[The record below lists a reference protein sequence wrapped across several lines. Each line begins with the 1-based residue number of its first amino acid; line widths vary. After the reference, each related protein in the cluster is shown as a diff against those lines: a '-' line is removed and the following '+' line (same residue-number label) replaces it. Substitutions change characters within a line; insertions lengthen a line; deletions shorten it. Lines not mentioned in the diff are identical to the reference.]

1 MLIRRP
7 LTLIPI
13 VTGSETAIR
22 CSVVPS
28 TMADWTAKYRP
39 TTLQEV
45 RGNDSARD
53 DLQEWAAT
61 WDEHG
66 EAVVLHGSPGVGK
79 TSAAQALANDMD
91 WPVTEMNASDQ
102 RTADVVERVAG
113 EAARN
118 STLTQSVQGETGRRL
133 VILDEADNLHGNA
146 DRGGSRAMADV
157 VESASQPLVLVA
169 NDFYEMSRSLR
180 DAVREIEF
188 RDVAARSIVPALRDV
203 CRREGIEFE
212 EAALEAIAEST
223 DGDLRSAINDLQAV
237 TEGRDSITTTDVVT
251 SGRDRTEGIFDY
263 LDGLLQEATPQE
275 ALRRSYDVDETP
287 NDLVRWIEENV
298 TKEYEGREVADAYR
312 WLARA
317 DRWLGRVRATQNY
330 SYWRY
335 AGDAMTAGVASAR
348 AGRHGGWTRYGPP
361 QWRTR
366 GSTREE
372 IARRIA
378 ERSGCSVAT
387 ARREV
392 LPFLAV
398 LTHHC
403 KNREL
408 TTRMAAEY
416 ELDAS
421 EVAAVTG
428 SGETTNK
435 VQSIVEAAEDR
446 REAAAAA
453 ASRGAF
459 SPAPA
464 EDGTD
469 GDGDGVDGDGGGG
482 GESDDDQTTPDAAA
496 DGGDGADAE
505 SDVDDEESDP
515 AERAPTAEENDQQS
529 GLGDFV

>member
-1 MLIRRP
+1 M
-7 LTLIPI
+7 
-13 VTGSETAIR
+13 
-22 CSVVPS
+22 
-28 TMADWTAKYRP
+28 DWTEKYRP
-39 TTLQEV
+39 TTLREV

-53 DLQEWAAT
+53 DLREWAET

-66 EAVVLHGSPGVGK
+66 EAVVVHGSPGVGK
-79 TSAAQALANDMD
+79 TSAAQALADDMG

-113 EAARN
+113 GATRN

-146 DRGGSRAMADV
+146 DRGGARAMTDV
-157 VESASQPLVLVA
+157 VKGASQPLVLVA
-169 NDFYEMSRSLR
+169 NDFYEMSRGLR
-180 DAVREIEF
+180 NAVREIEF
-188 RDVAARSIVPALRDV
+188 RDVSARSIVPALRDV

-237 TEGRDSITTTDVVT
+237 AEGRDSVTKADVVT
-251 SGRDRTEGIFDY
+251 GERDRTEGVFDY
-263 LDGLLQEATPQE
+263 LDDLLQEAAPRE

-287 NDLVRWIEENV
+287 DDLVRWIEENV
-298 TKEYEGREVADAYR
+298 TREYEGREVAGAYR

-348 AGRHGGWTRYGPP
+348 SGRHGGWTRYSPP
-361 QWRTR
+361 QWHSRD
-366 GSTREE
+366 STREE

-378 ERSGCSVAT
+378 EGSGCSVAT

-392 LPFLAV
+392 LPFLGV

-403 KNREL
+403 KDREL
-408 TTRMAAEY
+408 TVRMAARY
-416 ELDAS
+416 EMDAA

-435 VQSIVEAAEDR
+435 VESIVEAAEQR
-446 REAAAAA
+446 RAAAAAA
-453 ASRGAF
+453 ASQGAF
-459 SPAPA
+459 TPAPA
-464 EDGTD
+464 ESEGEGGDESEP
-469 GDGDGVDGDGGGG
+469 GDGDEDSK
-482 GESDDDQTTPDAAA
+482 ESDDESET
-496 DGGDGADAE
+496 GDGADRTDPDATTDGGE
-505 SDVDDEESDP
+505 GDDENDDVDP
-515 AERAPTAEENDQQS
+515 AERAADATEDDQQS
-529 GLGDFV
+529 GLSDFV